1 MYYAD
6 FQRQLIKIQ
15 HVITAGFA
23 DYLQVFIFWIDY
35 YDKMHATHSKVTFEV
50 TAWPEKAG

>member
-15 HVITAGFA
+15 HVITPGFA

-35 YDKMHATHSKVTFEV
+35 YDTIMRHILKLL
-50 TAWPEKAG
+50 